1 MVAVKQNHIFPV
13 HYFLALEIELNI
25 GRFESVGVMAKEMKL
40 LAYYTEFAPAPL
52 IPVRKV
58 SHAPVLETIL
68 EEAEECNQDLL
79 LL

>member
-1 MVAVKQNHIFPV
+1 
-13 HYFLALEIELNI
+13 
-25 GRFESVGVMAKEMKL
+25 MAKEMKL

-79 LL
+79 LF